1 MTDDLGLLD
10 DLYHQ
15 FCQNTDLMKLLG
27 NPQTP
32 QARNDRI
39 RRELTPL
46 SYATTNNVNFISIY
60 LSSATETENIY
71 VVRAYLHVEYYTKS
85 REDLAK
91 IKRLVTEILRD
102 NGYFATSMYNL
113 PSETKGIYRYI
124 QSFRPLIFA

>member
-15 FCQNTDLMKLLG
+15 FCQNADLMKLLG
-27 NPQTP
+27 SPQTP

-46 SYATTNNVNFISIY
+46 SYATTNNVNFISMY

-71 VVRAYLHVEYYTKS
+71 VVRAYLHIEYYTKS

-102 NGYFATSMYNL
+102 NGYFAVSMFNL
-113 PSETKGIYRYI
+113 PSETKGIYRYV